1 MLQQPVAKE
10 LRSFQ
15 SLSKFAGPVQKRST
29 SCRRTSTFNTSG
41 RRPSHSKRK
50 AADSYDDSSTP
61 LRCAV
66 DYRPS
71 VSHEAMQLWSDSAHG
86 SAAEMQRQPQVEW
99 DENPDYFEDEE
110 EDPDIPYP
118 GFVEL
123 SLKCLKQSKPPRS
136 WTLRMVTNPW
146 FDRLTM
152 GVIMLNCITL
162 GMYRPCEDG
171 PHCNTYRCQVLSLI
185 DHTIFGYFAA
195 EMVIKVIALG
205 FTGPS
210 AYLSDTWNRL
220 DFFIVIAGCAEYLL
234 QEYLGNINLTAIR
247 TIRVGCLTHRAGMIT
262 AKFSKSSIGH
272 VAYAGKRVVVMLL
285 CFLHIRHCRCPVMGW
300 AATVVLRSI
309 KYLNYGHSFRN
320 RCVINMPITN
330 LTANLTESIFADVS
344 LTRYYIPDDTSL
356 DYICSQSDAAGIH
369 TCDNLP
375 AYTMNGR
382 ICNLTIEQYDQVNNE
397 SCINWNIYYNECRVM
412 HRNPFQGSVSFDN
425 IGFAWVAIFLVISL
439 EGWTDIMYYV
449 QDAHSFWNWIYF
461 VLLIVI
467 GAFFMINLCLV
478 VIATQFAETK
488 RRETERMLQER
499 KRMRS
504 YGSLSG
510 SEQGGATSSRDGGGD
525 SVYAAFVRFVG
536 QTSRRTQ
543 RFLRTKWREYQEQ
556 REANRAAAKD
566 VNKVV
571 INLEVHPT
579 GDPRGNA
586 LALRK
591 VRRSRRRNTQARE
604 QGKVNGSVR
613 RRLQSEGHDDPEYL
627 NSISPLNDSSGE
639 DSDLDDD
646 DDGQWSSD
654 SLPIARPERNDHR
667 RVEPQ
672 IVKPQK
678 VQKPSK
684 FAWVRQK
691 VRKFVTCDH
700 FTRGILVAILVNT
713 LSMGVEYHLQ
723 PEWLTTVL
731 EYSNYFFTGLFAFEM
746 ILKVFADGLFGY
758 LSDGFN
764 LFDGGIVALSV
775 LELFQEGKGGLS
787 VLRTFRLL
795 RILKLVRFMPAL
807 RYQLVVMLRTMDNVT
822 VFFGL
827 LVLFIFIF
835 SILGMNLFGC
845 KFCKIEENA
854 MGDLVKKCERKN
866 FDTLLWA
873 LITVFQIL
881 TQEDW
886 NMVLF
891 NGMAQTTPW
900 AALYFV
906 ALMTFGNYVLF
917 NLLVAILVE
926 GFQESKEEE
935 KRQLE
940 EEARRR
946 ADEEER
952 ERKRELEI
960 LIAKTSSPSFIM
972 KQREDHKTTCTCG
985 PGNLSS
991 VRAQMEGCPRSGTS
1005 FTRSPTNL
1013 ISDVVDFSS
1022 EQPWSSQ
1029 RSDRSEGARRP
1040 SHQFYETGRLDA
1052 LRSPR
1057 SQEAGSMLA
1066 PRVHATRSKSDH
1078 GDSDSDFEEAAIR
1091 EKYMNRLNRHTSLVL
1106 PTSARYSEPYSN
1118 DHSVTQRQRMNS
1130 WCGLHTFFNPHCP
1143 IHGRRALLEAYARD
1157 KFIEASQELQ
1167 QVLAE
1172 EERRAE
1178 EMLNTKWRRLLRKT
1192 WVHTRSDYSLFL
1204 FSPTNRLRQRCLK
1217 LTQKK
1222 WFDYIILMFIGINCI
1237 TLAMER
1243 PSIPPH
1249 SHERLFLTL
1258 SSYIFTVIFT
1268 IEMSLKVIANGCLLG
1283 PGAYFKDGWNIL
1295 DGTLVIISLIN
1306 VLFEFFV
1313 TGDSPKI
1320 FGVIRVLRLLRALRP
1335 LRVINRAPGV
1345 KLVVMT
1351 LISSLKPIGNIVLI
1365 CCTFFIIFGILGVQ
1379 LFKGM
1384 MFHCIGPEIANVTT
1398 HEECDMDKRNKWVNH
1413 RYNFDNLGQA
1423 LMSLFVLSSK
1433 DGWVSIMYQGIDSVG
1448 VDMQPIENYN
1458 EWRMIYFISFLL
1470 LVGFFVL
1477 NMFVGVVVENFH
1489 KCKEALEAE
1498 MKEKARQKRLE
1509 RKLRRQ
1515 QYEDQCIKKKKRE
1528 KPHPYWYRYGP
1539 TRLFIHN
1546 IVTSK
1551 YFDLAIA
1558 LVIGINVISMAM
1570 EFYMM
1575 PAGLKYVLKALNY
1588 FFTAVFTLEAG
1599 MKLMALGIRRFLKE
1613 RWNQLD
1619 IFIVFLSIA
1628 GIIFEEFEA
1637 LELPINPTIIRVMRV
1652 LRIARVL
1659 KLLKM
1664 AKGIRSLLDTVGE
1677 ALPQVGNLGSLFFL
1691 LFFIFAAL
1699 GVELFGKLECSEE
1712 HPCDGL
1718 GEHAHFKNFGMAFL
1732 TLFRIATGDNWNG
1745 IMKDAL
1751 RDDCDPADHC
1761 QFNCCVDPILA
1772 PCFFVI
1778 FVLISQF
1785 VLVNVVVAVLMKHL
1799 EESNK
1804 REEASSETN
1813 AAYTTDAEM
1822 YKTDTEVEDNAD
1834 SDRRDMTLH
1843 YLEQELIDV
1852 EQKMVE
1858 EGKLDASIIEDY
1870 IHSESSHVSPHKRSL
1885 PDINV
1890 TRTGLVSPRRY
1901 LSSSSMR
1908 IARDRR
1914 SSLQR
1919 NTNRGGSINLR
1930 STSPRSPSLTYVE
1943 DELLARS
1950 RSLLRTTMKH
1960 SSPASNKCLSI
1971 DETAPLTHSR
1981 TRLASRSSDGP
1992 YSEIIDLPNTLP
2004 EEPLEETEL
2013 DK

>member
-15 SLSKFAGPVQKRST
+15 SLSKFAGPAQKRST
-29 SCRRTSTFNTSG
+29 SCRRQSSVNASG
-41 RRPSHSKRK
+41 RRPSHSRRK
-50 AADSYDDSSTP
+50 APDAYDESSTA
-61 LRCAV
+61 LRQAV

-71 VSHEAMQLWSDSAHG
+71 ISHEASPMHPWSESAAHG

-110 EDPDIPYP
+110 DDPDLPYP
-118 GFVEL
+118 GFVET
-123 SLKCLKQSKPPRS
+123 SLRCFKQSRPPRS
-136 WTLRMVTNPW
+136 WALKMVTNPW

-152 GVIMLNCITL
+152 GVILLNCITL

-185 DHTIFGYFAA
+185 DHTIFSYFAL
-195 EMVIKVIALG
+195 EMVIKVVALG
-205 FTGPS
+205 FTGPA

-247 TIRVGCLTHRAGMIT
+247 TIRVLRPLRAVNRIPSMRILVNLLLDTLPMLGN
-262 AKFSKSSIGH
+262 
-272 VAYAGKRVVVMLL
+272 VLLL
-285 CFLHIRHCRCPVMGW
+285 CFFVFFIFGIVGVQLW
-300 AATVVLRSI
+300 AGL
-309 KYLNYGHSFRN
+309 LRN
-320 RCVINMPITN
+320 RCVINMPMTN
-330 LTANLTESIFADVS
+330 LTANLTESIFSDVS

-369 TCDNLP
+369 TCDDLP
-375 AYTMNGR
+375 AYTSSGR
-382 ICNLTIEQYDQVNNE
+382 VCNLTIEQYDQVSNK

-499 KRMRS
+499 RRMRS

-510 SEQGGATSSRDGGGD
+510 SEQGAATSSRDGGGD
-525 SVYAAFVRFVG
+525 TVYAAFVRFVG
-536 QTSRRTQ
+536 HTSRRTQ
-543 RFLRTKWREYQEQ
+543 RYLRNKWREY
-556 REANRAAAKD
+556 RERCARRAMAKD
-566 VNKVV
+566 ANKTVVNSD
-571 INLEVHPT
+571 VHPAVDHGGT
-579 GDPRGNA
+579 SV
-586 LALRK
+586 ALRK
-591 VRRSRRRNTQARE
+591 VHRRRRRSRQPTEER
-604 QGKVNGSVR
+604 KLNGSVR
-613 RRLQSEGHDDPEYL
+613 RKPHVESLHDSEYL
-627 NSISPLNDSSGE
+627 NSILPVSDSSGE
-639 DSDLDDD
+639 ESDWEE
-646 DDGQWSSD
+646 DGQWSSD
-654 SLPIARPERNDHR
+654 SLPASRPEVRSYER
-667 RVEPQ
+667 RKAEERMTKAKKQ
-672 IVKPQK
+672 QK
-678 VQKPSK
+678 LST
-684 FAWVRQK
+684 FGWVRQK
-691 VRKFVTCDH
+691 VRAFVTCDH

-845 KFCKIEENA
+845 KFCKVEENA
-854 MGDLVKKCERKN
+854 MGALVKKCERKN

-946 ADEEER
+946 ADEEEH
-952 ERKRELEI
+952 ERKRELEM

-972 KQREDHKTTCTCG
+972 KQREDRRTVCTCG
-985 PGNLSS
+985 SGNLNS
-991 VRAQMEGCPRSGTS
+991 VRAQMEGYPRAVSS

-1013 ISDVVDFSS
+1013 ISDVDFPTAH
-1022 EQPWSSQ
+1022 PWYVERGEGSRRTSQ
-1029 RSDRSEGARRP
+1029 
-1040 SHQFYETGRLDA
+1040 QIYETGRLDT
-1052 LRSPR
+1052 LHKPR
-1057 SQEAGSMLA
+1057 ICEPSATLA
-1066 PRVHATRSKSDH
+1066 PQIQEHRSKSDH
-1078 GDSDSDFEEAAIR
+1078 GDSDSDFDDVIIR
-1091 EKYMNRLNRHTSLVL
+1091 EKYANRLNRHTSLVL
-1106 PTSARYSEPYSN
+1106 PTTKLVDAHGTEHR
-1118 DHSVTQRQRMNS
+1118 VQQRQRMNS
-1130 WCGLHTFFNPHCP
+1130 WCGLHTFFNPHCA
-1143 IHGRRALLEAYARD
+1143 IHGRRALIEAYARD

-1178 EMLNTKWRRLLRKT
+1178 ERLNTKWHRLLRKT
-1192 WVHTRSDYSLFL
+1192 WIHTRSDYSLFL
-1204 FSPTNRLRQRCLK
+1204 FSPNNQLRLRCLK
-1217 LTQKK
+1217 LTQRK
-1222 WFDYIILMFIGINCI
+1222 WFDYTILMFIGINCI

-1249 SHERLFLTL
+1249 SAERVFLTF
-1258 SSYIFTVIFT
+1258 SSYVFTVIFT

-1283 PGAYFKDGWNIL
+1283 PGSYFKDGWNIL

-1306 VLFEFFV
+1306 VIFELFA

-1398 HEECDMDKRNKWVNH
+1398 KAECLMDERNKWVNH

-1433 DGWVSIMYQGIDSVG
+1433 DGWVSIMYQGIDAVG

-1528 KPHPYWYRYGP
+1528 KPHPYWYHYGP

-1575 PAGLKYVLKALNY
+1575 PAGLKYILKALNY

-1637 LELPINPTIIRVMRV
+1637 LELPINPTIIRVMR
-1652 LRIARVL
+1652 
-1659 KLLKM
+1659 
-1664 AKGIRSLLDTVGE
+1664 
-1677 ALPQVGNLGSLFFL
+1677 VGNLGSLFFL

-1751 RDDCDPADHC
+1751 RDDCDHFDNC

-1804 REEASSETN
+1804 REEASSEAN
-1813 AAYTTDAEM
+1813 AAYTTDAEI
-1822 YKTDTEVEDNAD
+1822 YKTDTEIEDNVD
-1834 SDRRDMTLH
+1834 SDRRDLTLE
-1843 YLEQELIDV
+1843 YLEKELIDV

-1858 EGKLDASIIEDY
+1858 EGKLDASVIEDY
-1870 IHSESSHVSPHKRSL
+1870 QHSDSGQVSPHKRSL

-1890 TRTGLVSPRRY
+1890 ARPCALSPRRY

-1919 NTNRGGSINLR
+1919 NTNRGGSFHLR
-1930 STSPRSPSLTYVE
+1930 SASPRSPSLTYVE
-1943 DELLARS
+1943 DEMMARS
-1950 RSLLRTTMKH
+1950 RSLLRTAMKH
-1960 SSPASNKCLSI
+1960 SAPGSNKCLSI
-1971 DETAPLTHSR
+1971 DETIPLTHPRS
-1981 TRLASRSSDGP
+1981 RLASRSSDGP
-1992 YSEIIDLPNTLP
+1992 YSDIIDLPNTLP

>member
-1 MLQQPVAKE
+1 
-10 LRSFQ
+10 
-15 SLSKFAGPVQKRST
+15 
-29 SCRRTSTFNTSG
+29 
-41 RRPSHSKRK
+41 
-50 AADSYDDSSTP
+50 
-61 LRCAV
+61 
-66 DYRPS
+66 
-71 VSHEAMQLWSDSAHG
+71 
-86 SAAEMQRQPQVEW
+86 
-99 DENPDYFEDEE
+99 
-110 EDPDIPYP
+110 
-118 GFVEL
+118 
-123 SLKCLKQSKPPRS
+123 
-136 WTLRMVTNPW
+136 
-146 FDRLTM
+146 
-152 GVIMLNCITL
+152 
-162 GMYRPCEDG
+162 
-171 PHCNTYRCQVLSLI
+171 
-185 DHTIFGYFAA
+185 
-195 EMVIKVIALG
+195 
-205 FTGPS
+205 
-210 AYLSDTWNRL
+210 
-220 DFFIVIAGCAEYLL
+220 
-234 QEYLGNINLTAIR
+234 
-247 TIRVGCLTHRAGMIT
+247 
-262 AKFSKSSIGH
+262 
-272 VAYAGKRVVVMLL
+272 
-285 CFLHIRHCRCPVMGW
+285 
-300 AATVVLRSI
+300 
-309 KYLNYGHSFRN
+309 
-320 RCVINMPITN
+320 
-330 LTANLTESIFADVS
+330 
-344 LTRYYIPDDTSL
+344 
-356 DYICSQSDAAGIH
+356 
-369 TCDNLP
+369 
-375 AYTMNGR
+375 
-382 ICNLTIEQYDQVNNE
+382 
-397 SCINWNIYYNECRVM
+397 
-412 HRNPFQGSVSFDN
+412 
-425 IGFAWVAIFLVISL
+425 
-439 EGWTDIMYYV
+439 
-449 QDAHSFWNWIYF
+449 
-461 VLLIVI
+461 
-467 GAFFMINLCLV
+467 
-478 VIATQFAETK
+478 
-488 RRETERMLQER
+488 
-499 KRMRS
+499 
-504 YGSLSG
+504 
-510 SEQGGATSSRDGGGD
+510 
-525 SVYAAFVRFVG
+525 
-536 QTSRRTQ
+536 
-543 RFLRTKWREYQEQ
+543 
-556 REANRAAAKD
+556 
-566 VNKVV
+566 
-571 INLEVHPT
+571 
-579 GDPRGNA
+579 
-586 LALRK
+586 
-591 VRRSRRRNTQARE
+591 
-604 QGKVNGSVR
+604 
-613 RRLQSEGHDDPEYL
+613 
-627 NSISPLNDSSGE
+627 
-639 DSDLDDD
+639 
-646 DDGQWSSD
+646 
-654 SLPIARPERNDHR
+654 
-667 RVEPQ
+667 
-672 IVKPQK
+672 
-678 VQKPSK
+678 
-684 FAWVRQK
+684 
-691 VRKFVTCDH
+691 
-700 FTRGILVAILVNT
+700 
-713 LSMGVEYHLQ
+713 
-723 PEWLTTVL
+723 
-731 EYSNYFFTGLFAFEM
+731 
-746 ILKVFADGLFGY
+746 
-758 LSDGFN
+758 
-764 LFDGGIVALSV
+764 
-775 LELFQEGKGGLS
+775 
-787 VLRTFRLL
+787 
-795 RILKLVRFMPAL
+795 
-807 RYQLVVMLRTMDNVT
+807 
-822 VFFGL
+822 
-827 LVLFIFIF
+827 
-835 SILGMNLFGC
+835 
-845 KFCKIEENA
+845 
-854 MGDLVKKCERKN
+854 
-866 FDTLLWA
+866 
-873 LITVFQIL
+873 
-881 TQEDW
+881 
-886 NMVLF
+886 MVLF

-952 ERKRELEI
+952 ERKRELEL

-972 KQREDHKTTCTCG
+972 KQREEHKTVCTCG
-985 PGNLSS
+985 SGNLNT
-991 VRAQMEGCPRSGTS
+991 VRAQMEGCPRPTAS
-1005 FTRSPTNL
+1005 FTRSPTNI
-1013 ISDVVDFSS
+1013 ISDMETTQS
-1022 EQPWSSQ
+1022 QPWSSENV
-1029 RSDRSEGARRP
+1029 DRSRRQ
-1040 SHQFYETGRLDA
+1040 SQQFCETGRLDA
-1052 LRSPR
+1052 AASKSRSREPLTT
-1057 SQEAGSMLA
+1057 LA
-1066 PRVHATRSKSDH
+1066 PRIQLNRSKSDN
-1078 GDSDSDFEEAAIR
+1078 GESDSDVDDAAIR
-1091 EKYMNRLNRHTSLVL
+1091 EKYVNRLNRHTSLVL
-1106 PTSARYSEPYSN
+1106 PTSIRSFEHQGIDSTAL
-1118 DHSVTQRQRMNS
+1118 QRQRMNS

-1143 IHGRRALLEAYARD
+1143 IHGRRALIEAYARD

-1178 EMLNTKWRRLLRKT
+1178 ELLNTKWRRLLRKT
-1192 WVHTRSDYSLFL
+1192 WLHTRSEYSLFL
-1204 FSPTNRLRQRCLK
+1204 FSPNNSLRLNCLK

-1222 WFDYIILMFIGINCI
+1222 WFDYTILMFIGINCI

-1249 SHERLFLTL
+1249 SAERLFLTF
-1258 SSYIFTVIFT
+1258 SGYVFTVIFT
-1268 IEMSLKVIANGCLLG
+1268 VEMSLKVIANGCLLG
-1283 PGAYFKDGWNIL
+1283 PGSYFKDGWNIL
-1295 DGTLVIISLIN
+1295 DGTLVIISLVN
-1306 VLFEFFV
+1306 VVFELFV

-1384 MFHCIGPEIANVTT
+1384 MFHCIGPEIGNVTT
-1398 HEECDMDKRNKWVNH
+1398 KDDCTVDKRNKWVNH

-1433 DGWVSIMYQGIDSVG
+1433 DGWVSIMYQGIDAVG
-1448 VDMQPIENYN
+1448 VDQQPIENYN

-1528 KPHPYWYRYGP
+1528 KPHPYWYHYGP
-1539 TRLFIHN
+1539 TRLFVHN

-1751 RDDCDPADHC
+1751 RDDCDPLDHC

-1804 REEASSETN
+1804 REEAAATEAATAYN
-1813 AAYTTDAEM
+1813 ATDTEM
-1822 YKTDTEVEDNAD
+1822 YKTDTDAEDNAD
-1834 SDRRDMTLH
+1834 SEKRELTLE
-1843 YLEQELIDV
+1843 YLEQELMDV

-1870 IHSESSHVSPHKRSL
+1870 QLSDSGQVSPQKRSL

-1890 TRTGLVSPRRY
+1890 TKADILFPRRY

-1908 IARDRR
+1908 IAPDRKA
-1914 SSLQR
+1914 SLQR
-1919 NTNRGGSINLR
+1919 NPKRGGSFNLR

-1943 DELLARS
+1943 DEMLRRNRNLLKNAVKQS
-1950 RSLLRTTMKH
+1950 AH
-1960 SSPASNKCLSI
+1960 GSNVCLSV
-1971 DETAPLTHSR
+1971 DEIVPLTHPRSR
-1981 TRLASRSSDGP
+1981 ITSRSSDGP
-1992 YSEIIDLPNTLP
+1992 YSEVIDLPNTLP
-2004 EEPLEETEL
+2004 EETIEETET